1 MNEYIVSFFDT
12 FLYTI
17 KTARV
22 RANSKLEAGLIFLD
36 NQEAWVVE
44 GEAREDFE
52 HLMTLVWN
60 CDCVMEINKDVPL
73 YE

>member
-1 MNEYIVSFFDT
+1 M
-12 FLYTI
+12 

-36 NQEAWVVE
+36 NQEDWVGE
-44 GEAREDFE
+44 GREDFE
-52 HLMTLVWN
+52 YLMTLVWG
-60 CDCVMEINKDVPL
+60 CDCAMEVMEINKDVPL